1 MGFLD
6 SIFKAL
12 GGGGSASGLPAEHHN
27 ALLDQIVGMLSN
39 PQAGGLGGLLQAFKD
54 KGLGDIVSSWVSTGK
69 NLPISPEQLQ
79 GVLGSGKI
87 QQIAQQLGIDPSKV
101 TAGLTKV
108 LPQVVDKL
116 TPQGSVP
123 GQDAL
128 SEGLASIKKLLG
140 V

>member
-6 SIFKAL
+6 PILKAF
-12 GGGGSASGLPAEHHN
+12 GGGSGSGLPAEHHN
-27 ALLDQIVGMLSN
+27 AVLDAVVGMISN
-39 PQAGGLGGLLQAFKD
+39 QQSGGLGGLMQAFKD
-54 KGLGDIVSSWVSTGK
+54 KGLGDIMSSWISTGK
-69 NLPISPEQLQ
+69 NLPISPDQLRS
-79 GVLGSGKI
+79 VLGSGKI
-87 QQIAQQLGIDPSKV
+87 QEIAQGLGIDPSKV
-101 TAGLTKV
+101 TAGLTKI

-140 V
+140 A